1 MIRFFTKAPPSVAAR
16 AEALK
21 EAQIL
26 MLASS
31 EFHTTSLARFKE
43 SVRDPVASVPS
54 QSRPY
59 KAIVVM
65 LLDGGA
71 DTHHMLMPHSGCIG
85 DDLNA
90 QYEEV
95 RGAMSL
101 SKTEVLTISA
111 PNANPCSTYGINPDL
126 PILQELY
133 NDGDAS
139 FVL

>member
-1 MIRFFTKAPPSVAAR
+1 
-16 AEALK
+16 
-21 EAQIL
+21 
-26 MLASS
+26 ML
-31 EFHTTSLARFKE
+31 
-43 SVRDPVASVPS
+43 P
-54 QSRPY
+54 
-59 KAIVVM
+59 
-65 LLDGGA
+65 DGGA

-139 FVL
+139 FVLNMGAMVEPMTKEDYLSGGKQQPNGMYGHFTMQV